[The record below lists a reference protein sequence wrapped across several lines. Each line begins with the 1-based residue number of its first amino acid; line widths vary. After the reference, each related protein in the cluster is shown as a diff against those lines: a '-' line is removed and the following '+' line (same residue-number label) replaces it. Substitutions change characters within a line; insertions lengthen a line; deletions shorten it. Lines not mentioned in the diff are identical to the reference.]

1 MRLLKVLRLPDED
14 ESPISTAPGSPDL
27 PASLLF
33 GDVSDAEARD
43 WSLEADAVDGKLA
56 RLELVEDGTA
66 CSEELSPLPGL
77 EGLSLW

>member
-1 MRLLKVLRLPDED
+1 MRLPEED

-33 GDVSDAEARD
+33 EDTSDAEAGD

-56 RLELVEDGTA
+56 RLELVEDDTA
-66 CSEELSPLPGL
+66 CSEKLSPLSGL
-77 EGLSLW
+77 EGLSMW